1 MVLFVYNHGSFV
13 YSRSVMNQLFTF
25 LHRGSFT
32 FFSYYSLYSSFVY
45 TFRDICRRIIRTS
58 LTNTSIIEYF
68 YIRSRREKANR
79 KFWLKIIN
87 EAMDFFIS
95 KEGSEPF
102 EVLFLLFLKEIF
114 ARTNCVQVVD
124 FFSNCS
130 ADEHF
135 AGIKIRISGSDKSTL
150 FFRRINIFS
159 ADTQIVAFFSKGKQ
173 KGA

>member
-87 EAMDFFIS
+87 EAMDFFYIERGKRTLRSFTFIIFKRNFCAYRLLIS
-95 KEGSEPF
+95 SRIVLRMNTLQASKSE
-102 EVLFLLFLKEIF
+102 FL
-114 ARTNCVQVVD
+114 ARTNPPY
-124 FFSNCS
+124 FL
-130 ADEHF
+130 DEL
-135 AGIKIRISGSDKSTL
+135 I
-150 FFRRINIFS
+150 FFRPIHR
-159 ADTQIVAFFSKGKQ
+159 
-173 KGA
+173 

>member
-1 MVLFVYNHGSFV
+1 
-13 YSRSVMNQLFTF
+13 MNQLFTF

-68 YIRSRREKANR
+68 YIRSREKTNR

-87 EAMDFFIS
+87 EAMDFFYIERGKRTLRSFIFIIFKRNFYAYRLLIS
-95 KEGSEPF
+95 SRIVLRMNTLQASKSE
-102 EVLFLLFLKEIF
+102 FL
-114 ARTNCVQVVD
+114 ARTNPPYFLD
-124 FFSNCS
+124 ELIFF
-130 ADEHF
+130 
-135 AGIKIRISGSDKSTL
+135 TL
-150 FFRRINIFS
+150 
-159 ADTQIVAFFSKGKQ
+159 AQIVAFFSKGKR

>member
-68 YIRSRREKANR
+68 YILIENYKRSNGFFLYRKREANPS
-79 KFWLKIIN
+79 KFYFTLLYFIIFKRN
-87 EAMDFFIS
+87 FCAYRLLIS
-95 KEGSEPF
+95 SRIVLRMNTLQASKSE
-102 EVLFLLFLKEIF
+102 FL
-114 ARTNCVQVVD
+114 ARTNPPY
-124 FFSNCS
+124 FL
-130 ADEHF
+130 DEL
-135 AGIKIRISGSDKSTL
+135 I
-150 FFRRINIFS
+150 FFRPIHSHR
-159 ADTQIVAFFSKGKQ
+159 
-173 KGA
+173 